1 MRKQKQRKNE
11 MELKKL
17 MIVAAAAMMAFVS
30 QAATANWKV
39 TAGNI
44 FDSSG
49 ASTKYAGSAYVFD
62 AGVLAMASLYAAYEA
77 DRSYDFAANAAGS
90 VTIANGAIASSGN
103 SFSYGESG
111 STYDFYMVV
120 VDGDN
125 IYFSNQKDNL
135 SALNPPSVGAVGFST
150 QNNGSTTFSGTAP
163 SGTGFQGAGKWSNA
177 PEPTSGLLF
186 LLGAAGLALR
196 RRQA

>member
-1 MRKQKQRKNE
+1 

-17 MIVAAAAMMAFVS
+17 MVVAAAAMMAFVS

-49 ASTKYAGSAYVFD
+49 TSTKYAGTAYVFD
-62 AGVLAMASLYAAYEA
+62 AGVFAMASLYAAYEA
-77 DRSYDFAANAAGS
+77 DRGYDFAASAAVS
-90 VTIANGAIASSGN
+90 VTIANGVVTTSGN
-103 SFSYGESG
+103 TFSYGESG
-111 STYDFYMVV
+111 NYYDFYMVI

-125 IYFSNQKDNL
+125 IYFSNQKNNL
-135 SALNPPSVGAVGFST
+135 AAQNPPAVCGIILSS
-150 QNNGSTTFSGTAP
+150 QNNGSTTFSGTAAP
-163 SGTGFQGAGKWSNA
+163 VGMGFQGAGKWSNV
-177 PEPTSGLLF
+177 PEPTSGLLL

-196 RRQA
+196 RRRA

>member
-1 MRKQKQRKNE
+1 

-17 MIVAAAAMMAFVS
+17 MVVAAAAMMAFVS
-30 QAATANWKV
+30 QAATASWKV

-49 ASTKYAGSAYVFD
+49 SSTKYAGSAYVFD
-62 AGVLAMASLYAAYEA
+62 AGVLAMASLFDAYKA
-77 DRSYDFAANAAGS
+77 DRGYDFAAGAAGS
-90 VTIANGAIASSGN
+90 VTIANGAVATSRN
-103 SFSYGESG
+103 TFSYGESG
-111 STYDFYMVV
+111 NTYNFYMVV

-135 SALNPPSVGAVGFST
+135 SALNPPAVGTIGFTT

-163 SGTGFQGAGKWSNA
+163 NGTGFQGAGKWSNV
-177 PEPTSGLLF
+177 PEPTSGLLL